1 MKEKIELTP
10 EEIQVINEQLAGK
23 IEVWSATEEQ
33 QKHLSNVIDKA
44 NALLDTYPEDY
55 EFGDDMIEWFWQ
67 QYQAQQAN
75 AKPS

>member
-1 MKEKIELTP
+1 MKEKIVLTP
-10 EEIQVINEQLAGK
+10 EEIRVIHEQLNGK

-44 NALLDTYPEDY
+44 DALLDTYPEDY
-55 EFGDDMIEWFWQ
+55 DFGDDMIEWFWQ

-75 AKPS
+75 A